1 MIIYLSMFSSW
12 LLGYYLISSN
22 MNHLIRNSQ
31 RDKIKKKNKV
41 LICGIFSLTIEG
53 WGQWESR
60 GKNMF
65 KTILSEVTTQLY
77 SGSLVVVDDVNFIVM
92 VFIVFVAI
100 GIATLGLHLGF
111 TTKMRIWQVSACKME
126 PRSGIIS

>member
-1 MIIYLSMFSSW
+1 MFSSW
-12 LLGYYLISSN
+12 LLGYHLLNSN

-65 KTILSEVTTQLY
+65 KTILSEVTIQLY

-100 GIATLGLHLGF
+100 GLVMVNKSLIC
-111 TTKMRIWQVSACKME
+111 SY
-126 PRSGIIS
+126 